1 MRKLNIVMIFI
12 TVCLSGV
19 FLLTGCGNTQS
30 VVEKQQMLRDKA
42 MKAMSD
48 GKYAEAV
55 EVFDQTLKGSD
66 GKIGELEMDV
76 CYQKAFCQMKT
87 GLEKEA
93 LETLS
98 ALLKYNEKDSKA
110 YYLKGSIYM
119 AANEKEKGIRNFD
132 QAIEYD
138 AAKYSLYISIYEQLM
153 CAGLE
158 ENAKDYLKK
167 ATTIE
172 GDSSEDYRERGRIY
186 LLLKNY
192 EEAKKQLDKALNEKD
207 EDAKLYMAK
216 LLEETGNTQ
225 QAYTVYESY
234 AQNNKKDGNAQYKLG
249 LILMETKDYKG
260 ALEYFQ
266 KALKSGSIEEETV
279 IQKNQM
285 ICYEKM
291 QDYKSALQI
300 AKSYVAK
307 YPEDLEMK
315 KEFLFLST
323 RVSEE

>member
-12 TVCLSGV
+12 ALCVSGV

-30 VVEKQQMLRDKA
+30 VVEKQQILRDKA

-55 EVFDQTLKGSD
+55 DFFDQTLKGNKK
-66 GKIGELEMDV
+66 KIGELEMDV
-76 CYQKAFCQMKT
+76 CYQKAFSQMKT
-87 GLEKEA
+87 GFEKEA

-119 AANEKEKGIRNFD
+119 EANEKEKGIRNFD

-138 AAKYSLYISIYEQLM
+138 ATKYSLYISIYEQLM

-158 ENAKDYLKK
+158 ENAKDYLEK

>member
-1 MRKLNIVMIFI
+1 MRKLNIIMIFI
-12 TVCLSGV
+12 AVCLSGV
-19 FLLTGCGNTQS
+19 FFLTGCGNTQS
-30 VVEKQQMLRDKA
+30 VEEKQQILRDKA

-48 GKYAEAV
+48 GKYEDAV
-55 EVFDQTLKGSD
+55 AFFDKTLKGSN
-66 GKIGELEMDV
+66 GKISELEMDV

-98 ALLKYNEKDSKA
+98 ALLKYDKKNSKA

-119 AANEKEKGIRNFD
+119 AAHENEKAIRNFD
-132 QAIEYD
+132 QAILYD
-138 AAKYSLYISIYEQLM
+138 DTKYSLYISIYEQLA
-153 CAGLE
+153 CARLE

-167 ATTIE
+167 ATKLE
-172 GDSSEDYRERGRIY
+172 GDSPEDFREKGRAY

-225 QAYTVYESY
+225 QAYAVYESY
-234 AQNNKKDGNAQYKLG
+234 AQSNEKDGNAQCKLG

-266 KALKSGSIEEETV
+266 KALKSGSIEDETV

-291 QDYKSALQI
+291 QDYKNALQI

-315 KEFLFLST
+315 KELLFLST

>member
-1 MRKLNIVMIFI
+1 
-12 TVCLSGV
+12 
-19 FLLTGCGNTQS
+19 
-30 VVEKQQMLRDKA
+30 
-42 MKAMSD
+42 
-48 GKYAEAV
+48 
-55 EVFDQTLKGSD
+55 
-66 GKIGELEMDV
+66 
-76 CYQKAFCQMKT
+76 
-87 GLEKEA
+87 
-93 LETLS
+93 
-98 ALLKYNEKDSKA
+98 
-110 YYLKGSIYM
+110 
-119 AANEKEKGIRNFD
+119 
-132 QAIEYD
+132 
-138 AAKYSLYISIYEQLM
+138 M

-225 QAYTVYESY
+225 QAYAVYESY
-234 AQNNKKDGNAQYKLG
+234 AQSNKKDGNAQYKLG
-249 LILMETKDYKG
+249 LILMETNDYKG

-266 KALKSGSIEEETV
+266 KALKSGSIEDETV

-291 QDYKSALQI
+291 QDYKNALQI

-315 KEFLFLST
+315 KELLFLST